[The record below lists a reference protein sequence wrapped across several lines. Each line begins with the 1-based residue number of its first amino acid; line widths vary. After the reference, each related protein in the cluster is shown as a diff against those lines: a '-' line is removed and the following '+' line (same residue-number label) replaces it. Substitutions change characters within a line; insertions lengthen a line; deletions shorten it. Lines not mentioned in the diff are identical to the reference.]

1 MSVFEYNFEQYKSLS
16 PDLYRKE
23 KYNLQV
29 ELLKL
34 QEDVIKKKR
43 KIAICFEGRD
53 TAGKSSTINFFSEH
67 LIPSNFNY
75 VHLGIPTKKERKNWF
90 ERYETYLPNKGQI
103 VLFDRSWY
111 TRALTEPTLGYCSKK
126 QYEEFM
132 TKVNKWEKSLVK
144 KGTELVKFY
153 FSIDKDQQKRRINA
167 RKNSKLKYWKL
178 SESDKLM
185 VNKWD
190 VFTLYKNQMFDL
202 TSTDY
207 APWVVINANNK
218 MIARLSALRYILN
231 NLTYDEKLSLKPPKW
246 GEDLGN
252 YSLYIEGVLFE
263 NLTYEQFKIL
273 APFSD

>member
-1 MSVFEYNFEQYKSLS
+1 
-16 PDLYRKE
+16 
-23 KYNLQV
+23 
-29 ELLKL
+29 
-34 QEDVIKKKR
+34 
-43 KIAICFEGRD
+43 
-53 TAGKSSTINFFSEH
+53 
-67 LIPSNFNY
+67 
-75 VHLGIPTKKERKNWF
+75 
-90 ERYETYLPNKGQI
+90 
-103 VLFDRSWY
+103 
-111 TRALTEPTLGYCSKK
+111 
-126 QYEEFM
+126 M

>member
-1 MSVFEYNFEQYKSLS
+1 
-16 PDLYRKE
+16 
-23 KYNLQV
+23 
-29 ELLKL
+29 
-34 QEDVIKKKR
+34 
-43 KIAICFEGRD
+43 
-53 TAGKSSTINFFSEH
+53 
-67 LIPSNFNY
+67 
-75 VHLGIPTKKERKNWF
+75 
-90 ERYETYLPNKGQI
+90 
-103 VLFDRSWY
+103 
-111 TRALTEPTLGYCSKK
+111 
-126 QYEEFM
+126 
-132 TKVNKWEKSLVK
+132 
-144 KGTELVKFY
+144 
-153 FSIDKDQQKRRINA
+153 
-167 RKNSKLKYWKL
+167 
-178 SESDKLM
+178 M

-252 YSLYIEGVLFE
+252 YSLHIEGVLFE

>member
-185 VNKWD
+185 VNKLY

-202 TSTDY
+202 TSTNY

>member
-190 VFTLYKNQMFDL
+190 VFTLYKYQMFDL
-202 TSTDY
+202 TSTNY